1 MSSGSS
7 EKKFLELIREHENIL
22 HKICRIYTNNRAD
35 RQDMYQEILLQ
46 LWKSYGSFEG
56 RSSFATWMY
65 RVALNT
71 AITTVKKPALL
82 AVDRDLSREA
92 APVRCSGAVAKEDL
106 DLLYEAI
113 AQLKPVDKAVIL
125 LWLEDR
131 TYEEI
136 AGLIGIS
143 VKNVSVRL
151 VRIRKKLE
159 TTIKGMV

>member
-1 MSSGSS
+1 MSSGLH
-7 EKKFLELIREHENIL
+7 EKKFLELIREHEGIL
-22 HKICRIYTNNRAD
+22 HKICRIYTNNRTD

-46 LWKSYGSFEG
+46 LWKSYGSFKG

-65 RVALNT
+65 RVGLNT
-71 AITTVKKPALL
+71 AITMVKKPALL
-82 AVDRDLSREA
+82 TFDRDLSREA
-92 APVRCSGAVAKEDL
+92 APVRGSGELGKDDL

-113 AQLKPVDKAVIL
+113 AQLKPIDKAVIL

-159 TTIKGMV
+159 TTIRRMV